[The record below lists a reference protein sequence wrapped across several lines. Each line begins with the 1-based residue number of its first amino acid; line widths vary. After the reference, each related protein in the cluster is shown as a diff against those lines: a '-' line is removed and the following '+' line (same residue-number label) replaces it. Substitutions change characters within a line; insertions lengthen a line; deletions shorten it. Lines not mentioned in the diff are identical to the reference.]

1 MIIKIPRII
10 YPLFM
15 LLFTV
20 LIVSCNDSSSSSPEP
35 PPEEPPTT
43 TDITT
48 VGEISGFGS
57 VIVNGVEYETEA
69 SSISDDDDN
78 SLSENDLSVGMIVT
92 LSGSVNIDAPNT
104 GTASSIEYSAE
115 LKGFID
121 EINLMDSYIAV
132 HGQII
137 LFNELTFFENTSPET
152 LEMGDFVE
160 VNGFFNDTEQLVAT
174 RIELDDE
181 DNEISIKGFVNNL
194 DTVAQTFSLS
204 NLLINYAEAEF
215 DDFTAADLADGQQV
229 KVKGLLTNL
238 TDDTLQVDKVKL
250 ITHNDEPD
258 SHAEIKGLI
267 TDFVSATE
275 FMVNG
280 INVTTNSQTEI
291 ENGDSTQLG
300 NNVNVEVEG
309 QFNDDNVLVASEVE
323 IEDDLEVE
331 VDGVIEAIDAT
342 NNTIVV
348 LGVTFSVTDLTRMDD
363 KSDADERFFNFSQLS
378 VGDFVEVKGF
388 SNADGD
394 NIATRIVREDEDDD
408 NGEDDLDRITG
419 LVSDIDSELFTFS
432 VAGIPVATTATTEFE
447 IADDVDASRDEF
459 FAQLVDGMVIKVK
472 GNFDNEDNEV
482 FVAVEVELEDE
493 GLEQH
498 NRPELTGPVTSID
511 IESLSFVIFGKT
523 INTNA
528 MTEFRPLDGDDL
540 SQASFF
546 EVLQIGDMLEVKGQ
560 MQLDD
565 FIARR
570 AEFEDDLRQEIE
582 GIAENIGDDSF
593 TVVGI
598 NIDISSA
605 SEFELEN
612 GLAVSKAEFL
622 AALAMST
629 GRVEVRGEFV
639 EGAEGVEGVFVAT
652 KVELEIQDDDD
663 NDDQLE
669 LTGLVSAINSELFT
683 FTLTDTEVATTETT
697 RFETAEDVSVSRE
710 DFFAQLSDGM
720 ELEVKGNFEGEVFIA
735 DEVEIETMTP

>member
-1 MIIKIPRII
+1 MFIKIPRII
-10 YPLFM
+10 YALSM
-15 LLFTV
+15 LLFTL

-57 VIVNGVEYETEA
+57 VIVNGVEYETDA

-92 LSGSVNIDAPNT
+92 LSGSVNINDPST
-104 GTASSIEYSAE
+104 GSASSIEYSAE

-121 EINLMDSYIAV
+121 EINLMDSYLVV

-137 LFNELTFFENTSPET
+137 LFNELTFFENTSLQT
-152 LEMGDFVE
+152 LMIDDFVE
-160 VNGFFNDTEQLVAT
+160 VNGFFNDAAQLVAT
-174 RIELDDE
+174 RIELDD
-181 DNEISIKGFVNNL
+181 DGNEINIKGFVSNL

-250 ITHNDEPD
+250 ITHNDAPD

-280 INVTTNSQTEI
+280 INVTTNSQTEV
-291 ENGDSTQLG
+291 ENGDLTLLG

-342 NNTIVV
+342 DNTIVV

-394 NIATRIVREDEDDD
+394 NIASRIVREEEDDD
-408 NGEDDLDRITG
+408 NGEGDLDRITG
-419 LVSDIDSELFTFS
+419 LVGDIDSELFTFS
-432 VAGIPVATTATTEFE
+432 VSGIAVITTATTEFE
-447 IADDVDASRDEF
+447 IADDVSVNRADF
-459 FAQLVDGMVIKVK
+459 FAQLIDGMVIKVK
-472 GNFDNEDNEV
+472 GNFDNVVLE
-482 FVAVEVELEDE
+482 AVEVELKDE
-493 GLEQH
+493 GLERQ

-511 IESLSFVIFGKT
+511 LESLSFVIFGKT

-560 MQLDD
+560 MQPDA

-582 GIAENIGDDSF
+582 GIAENISDDSF
-593 TVVGI
+593 SIVGI
-598 NIDISSA
+598 NIDISSTP
-605 SEFELEN
+605 EFQLED
-612 GLAVSKAEFL
+612 GQVVTKADFL
-622 AALAMST
+622 AALAMTT
-629 GRVEVRGEFV
+629 GRVEVRGEFI
-639 EGAEGVEGVFVAT
+639 EDAFVAT
-652 KVELEIQDDDD
+652 EVELDIQEADDDD

-669 LTGLVSAINSELFT
+669 RTGLVSVINSELFT
-683 FTLTDTEVATTETT
+683 FTLTNTALTTEVRTTETT
-697 RFETAEDVSVSRE
+697 RFETVEDVSVSRD

-720 ELEVKGNFEGEVFIA
+720 ELEIKGNFEGDVFVA
-735 DEVEIETMTP
+735 VEVEIETMTP